1 MVNLPLSGHGVS
13 IADQIQYFESLS
25 YLGIFLVVILSGYII
40 PVPEDIIMLIVGY
53 IAAIHVVHLIP
64 AIAISVIAITT
75 ADFGI
80 YYLSLHGF
88 KLAVSFEKRIKAN
101 IFNWYIGH
109 MKERTFFVMLFS
121 RFIPGL
127 RIVSSLVAGMVKIS
141 PLKFFFYSFCS
152 ACIYAPFMILIG
164 FFFHSKIT
172 PLLSAVESTKHVLFI
187 IFVIA
192 AGVGMAIFARKKFF
206 T

>member
-1 MVNLPLSGHGVS
+1 MVHLPHGHGVS
-13 IADQIQYFESLS
+13 IQDQIEYFERIS

-53 IAAIHVVHLIP
+53 IAATHVVHLIP
-64 AIAISVIAITT
+64 ATAISIIAIAV

-109 MKERTFFVMLFS
+109 MKEHTFFVMLFS

-127 RIVSSLVAGMVKIS
+127 RVVSSLTAGMLKVS
-141 PLKFFFYSFCS
+141 PLKFLTYSFFS

-172 PLLSAVESTKHVLFI
+172 PLLTAVETTKHTLFI
-187 IFVIA
+187 IFMIA
-192 AGVGMAIFARKKFF
+192 ASIAMAIFARKKFF